1 MLRAKRDWPRDRN
14 RFQGLCRRCPTSLLR
29 SFSVHNNQHWNLCM
43 KMTLSLTAAG
53 GRHPKRAAGRARQ
66 QFALALTAVAACAA
80 GGAHAQSTVTL
91 FGVVDA
97 NLRHVR
103 NADTKVNQL
112 GTDGLSSSR
121 LGFRGTEDLGGGLTA
136 GFWLESAL
144 YPDDGTVRP
153 KFWHRRSTVSLS
165 GGFGEV
171 RLGRDF
177 TPTYTGLGDFD
188 AFGDNGIG
196 SFSKVQSSLTATVNT
211 NTRAD
216 NEISYFLPKGLG
228 GVYGQVSVAA
238 GEGTLGNKYIGAR
251 LGYAT
256 GPLNVSGSYGTTEAN
271 AAADKY
277 KIGNLGAAYDFGVV
291 RVLGAVSQ
299 MKFIDR
305 KEDLL
310 LIGASA
316 PVGAGVLRLSLARA
330 NLSGGTSATAT
341 DDAADATLVAV
352 GYTHNLSKRTALYGT
367 VARINN
373 KGTQR
378 FAVGTTVPALGAG
391 QKSSG
396 LEMGLRHAF

>member
-1 MLRAKRDWPRDRN
+1 
-14 RFQGLCRRCPTSLLR
+14 
-29 SFSVHNNQHWNLCM
+29 M
-43 KMTLSLTAAG
+43 KMTLSLTAAA
-53 GRHPKRAAGRARQ
+53 GRHLQRAAGRARQ
-66 QFALALTAVAACAA
+66 RFALALAAVAACAA

-97 NLRHVR
+97 NLRHVK
-103 NADTKVNQL
+103 NGDTKVNQL

-136 GFWLESAL
+136 GFWLEAAL
-144 YPDDGTVRP
+144 NPDDGSTRP
-153 KFWHRRSTVSLS
+153 KFWHRRTTVSLS

-216 NEISYFLPKGLG
+216 NEVSYFLPKGLG

-238 GEGTLGNKYIGAR
+238 GEGTVGNKYIGAR
-251 LGYAT
+251 LGYAA
-256 GPLNVSGSYGTTEAN
+256 GPLNVSGSYGTTEAS
-271 AAADKY
+271 AGEDKY

-310 LIGASA
+310 LIGATV
-316 PVGAGVLRLSLARA
+316 PVGSGLLRASVARA
-330 NLSGGTSATAT
+330 NLSGGTTATAT
-341 DDAADATLVAV
+341 ADADDATLVAL
-352 GYTHNLSKRTALYGT
+352 GYTHSLSKRTALYTT
-367 VARINN
+367 VASINN
-373 KGTQR
+373 KGAQR
-378 FAVGTTVPALGAG
+378 FSVGTTTPALAAG

-396 LEMGLRHAF
+396 LELGLRHSF